1 MKKEESTV
9 ITASMVMAQR
19 PTPRE
24 TYTFIKGDF
33 TRHGDVVTA
42 AVPAMLP
49 QIIAAN
55 PTRLDLARWLTD
67 PRNPLTARVTVNQIW
82 QHYFGLGLVETEND
96 FGTQGTPPSNPQLLD
111 WLAKEFVNQSTA
123 ARSASFQGNLR
134 FQMRRAVQR
143 PSPGVEKPC
152 ID

>member
-1 MKKEESTV
+1 MV
-9 ITASMVMAQR
+9 IAQR
-19 PTPRE
+19 PSPRE
-24 TYTFIKGDF
+24 TFIFIKGDF

-49 QIIAAN
+49 QITAAN

-82 QHYFGLGLVETEND
+82 QHYFGLGLVDTEND

-111 WLAKEFVNQSTA
+111 WLATEFVNPSGSACCRQRDRETRGQGEEFQIQPVARRPRRGA
-123 ARSASFQGNLR
+123 ARR
-134 FQMRRAVQR
+134 
-143 PSPGVEKPC
+143 C
-152 ID
+152 IG